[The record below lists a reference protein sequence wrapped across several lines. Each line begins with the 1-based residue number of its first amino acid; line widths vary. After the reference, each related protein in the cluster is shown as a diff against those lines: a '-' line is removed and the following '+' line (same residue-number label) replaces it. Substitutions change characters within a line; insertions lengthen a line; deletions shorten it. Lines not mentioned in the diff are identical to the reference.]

1 MEPKLSYFALNDL
14 INREWHTSTAC
25 RADREGRAVFR
36 GFRGRYRLSW
46 TSAEGKAESMEC
58 HLK

>member
-14 INREWHTSTAC
+14 IHHEWHTSMSC